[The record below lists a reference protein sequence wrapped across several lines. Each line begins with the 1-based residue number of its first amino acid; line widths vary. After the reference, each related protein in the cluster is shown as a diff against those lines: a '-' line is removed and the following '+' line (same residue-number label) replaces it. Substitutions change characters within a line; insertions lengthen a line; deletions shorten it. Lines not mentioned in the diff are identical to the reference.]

1 MLGMRLQVVAFFAI
15 GNVVGAIEQR
25 APKARRR
32 LRLPFDG
39 LEPAADLVVQRHR
52 AVQFGD
58 FRSAQREFQ
67 ANFSRRQ
74 HLADVAENEPRQ
86 CRPQREQDRV
96 DESSRQLP
104 AAFRHDHARDST
116 ERYATNADSRGRITS
131 PLPEKL
137 GAEPDR
143 MLAADGQNTGEP
155 GRSKADDF
163 SARAGTPA
171 GRHRSASPEAPAADW
186 PESLNR
192 PRARH
197 HGTAAGRMFAEC
209 AAPTRSRPGPAAW
222 RPFPWF
228 CRPSRESCP
237 LRDASDCG
245 WNSATIPDNAAAR
258 S

>member
-74 HLADVAENEPRQ
+74 HLADVTENEPRQ

-116 ERYATNADSRGRITS
+116 ERYATNADSRGRIIS
-131 PLPEKL
+131 PSPKRL

-143 MLAADGQNTGEP
+143 KLAADGQNTGEP
-155 GRSKADDF
+155 GRSKADDL
-163 SARAGTPA
+163 SAKAGTPA
-171 GRHRSASPEAPAADW
+171 GRHCSVSPESPAADW
-186 PESLNR
+186 PAPQNH
-192 PRARH
+192 PTVQH
-197 HGTAAGRMFAEC
+197 HGMAAARTFAAGAGW
-209 AAPTRSRPGPAAW
+209 TLSRPVPAAW
-222 RPFPWF
+222 RPFP
-228 CRPSRESCP
+228 
-237 LRDASDCG
+237 
-245 WNSATIPDNAAAR
+245 
-258 S
+258 

>member
-39 LEPAADLVVQRHR
+39 LDPAEDLIVQRHR
-52 AVQFGD
+52 TVQFGD
-58 FRSAQREFQ
+58 FRFAQREFR

-74 HLADVAENEPRQ
+74 YLADVTENEPRP
-86 CRPQREQDRV
+86 CRPQREQHRV

-116 ERYATNADSRGRITS
+116 ERYATNADSRGRTTS
-131 PLPEKL
+131 PSPKRL

-143 MLAADGQNTGEP
+143 MLAADWRNTGEP

-163 SARAGTPA
+163 SARARTPA
-171 GRHRSASPEAPAADW
+171 GRRCSVSPESPAADW
-186 PESLNR
+186 PESRNR

-197 HGTAAGRMFAEC
+197 HGRPARWWFAAAGAVRTC
-209 AAPTRSRPGPAAW
+209 SRSAP
-222 RPFPWF
+222 
-228 CRPSRESCP
+228 
-237 LRDASDCG
+237 
-245 WNSATIPDNAAAR
+245 
-258 S
+258 